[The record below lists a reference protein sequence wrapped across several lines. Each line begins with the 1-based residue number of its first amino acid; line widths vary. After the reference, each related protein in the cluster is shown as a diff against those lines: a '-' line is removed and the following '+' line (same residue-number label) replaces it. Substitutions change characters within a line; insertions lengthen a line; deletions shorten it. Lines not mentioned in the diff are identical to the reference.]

1 VTSTVASP
9 EEDHDQASGA
19 PQRHH
24 RIRQQLSFRNI
35 SAIYV
40 WIGLFALWSAIIPG
54 KFLTETTF
62 KQMLSQQ
69 SITALLAVGVVVPLA
84 AGVFDLSV
92 AMILGSSAITAAWL
106 MATQGVPVV
115 PAALLS
121 VLVGVAVGAV
131 NGLLVVRARISSFI
145 ATLGTTSVLTAYVT
159 GVSNNQEIVG
169 IPPSFQAWATNQT
182 FGISWS
188 FYFLILVAAVIWF
201 VLEHRPLGRYLTAT
215 GGNPDAAR
223 LSGVRT
229 QRIVFGAL
237 VCSGLVAG
245 LAGLMETSTVGVGSP
260 DIGPAFLLP
269 AYAAAFLG
277 STQFKQGRFNVWGTV
292 VAVYVLATGVEGL
305 QLLGAPFWITDA
317 FNGVVLLLA
326 VGLAAER
333 RRVVRRGPGR
343 LDRILR
349 RRNRSSETLLQ
360 F

>member
-9 EEDHDQASGA
+9 EEEDHDQARPAS
-19 PQRHH
+19 QRQH
-24 RIRQQLSFRNI
+24 RARQLLSFRNI

-40 WIGLFALWSAIIPG
+40 WIGLIALWSALTPG
-54 KFLTETTF
+54 TFLTEATIR
-62 KQMLSQQ
+62 QMLSQQ

-84 AGVFDLSV
+84 AGVYDLSI
-92 AMILGSSAITAAWL
+92 AMILGSSAMTAAWL
-106 MATQGVPVV
+106 MAGHGVPVV

-131 NGLLVVRARISSFI
+131 NGLLVVGARISSFI

-159 GVSNNQEIVG
+159 GVSNNQQIIG
-169 IPPSFQAWATNQT
+169 IPQSFQNWATNQT

-188 FYFLILVAAVIWF
+188 FYFLLLVAAVIWY
-201 VLEHRPLGRYLTAT
+201 VLEHRPLGRYLLAT

-229 QRIVFGAL
+229 RRIVFGAL

-317 FNGVVLLLA
+317 FNGIVLLLA

-333 RRVVRRGPGR
+333 RRVRPGPGR
-343 LDRILR
+343 LRRIPR
-349 RRNRSSETLLQ
+349 TPSQ
-360 F
+360 A